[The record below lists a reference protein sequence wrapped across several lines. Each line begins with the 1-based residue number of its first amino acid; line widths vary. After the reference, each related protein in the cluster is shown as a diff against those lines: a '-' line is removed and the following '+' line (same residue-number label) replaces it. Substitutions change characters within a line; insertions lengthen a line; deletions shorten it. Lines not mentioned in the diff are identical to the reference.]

1 MQIHLTLTMPPN
13 QAQAF
18 FRQIAEMVATQ
29 QPAPDD
35 IETGVAENL
44 AQAQGL
50 PVTPALLP
58 AQPEPVSPQASTA
71 GAPATPTP
79 LPTTEQSYTQ
89 DQLALAA
96 AQILDAGRQAEL
108 IQLLGN
114 FGVQAVTQ
122 LPPEQYGAFA
132 TSLRGMGARI

>member
-1 MQIHLTLTMPPN
+1 MQINLTLTVSPD
-13 QAQAF
+13 QAQLF
-18 FRQIAEMVATQ
+18 FKQIATILSSS
-29 QPAPDD
+29 PSAPDD
-35 IETGVAENL
+35 IETRVAENL

-50 PVTPALLP
+50 PVAPGTLP
-58 AQPEPVSPQASTA
+58 AQPEPVSPQASTTA
-71 GAPATPTP
+71 P

-96 AQILDAGRQAEL
+96 AQILDAGRQTEL